1 MSSVAGLS
9 LAGARVALAAVSA
22 VADILPLLRPR
33 RLLGMARLL
42 VLAVSAVGSAAAS
55 VAIVVDSVVV
65 EAAGS
70 IVVLAADTAVDAAVW
85 ATKVIADTA
94 VGVILAVAIG
104 TEALRMA
111 LLLDRDLEAD
121 MAVGMTTAAA
131 PATLTSSHSL
141 PVADTVTATATTV
154 PLEVGMLDRSVLTTE
169 VGMTSRARA
178 VATEQA
184 VTRRRSTHDDYPK
197 SPPRPIDT

>member
-9 LAGARVALAAVSA
+9 LAGAPVALAAVSA

-33 RLLGMARLL
+33 RLLEMARLL
-42 VLAVSAVGSAAAS
+42 VLAVSAVGSVAAS

-70 IVVLAADTAVDAAVW
+70 IVALAADTAVDAAVW

-94 VGVILAVAIG
+94 VAVISAVAIG

-111 LLLDRDLEAD
+111 LLLDRDLAVG

-131 PATLTSSHSL
+131 LATLTSSHCL
-141 PVADTVTATATTV
+141 PVADTATATATAV
-154 PLEVGMLDRSVLTTE
+154 PLAVGMLDRSVLTTE

-184 VTRRRSTHDDYPK
+184 VNRRNSTLDDHLK
-197 SPPRPIDT
+197 STPRRIDT